1 MKRLFL
7 TGGDGGI
14 GSAIK
19 EKFLENGYDVIAPDL
34 HELDLSDPVNTDEYF
49 TKNPATFDVIVHC
62 AGYNRPLDIS
72 DISEAEYSKTQNINL
87 NSFIRIVQHNIPYF
101 KKKGGGHVLGI
112 ASLYG
117 EISREKRLSYAV
129 SKHGLIGAV
138 QTMALELGTY
148 RVCCN
153 TLSPGFV
160 DTPLTRQNLTPEN
173 IALIA
178 SKIPMG
184 GLTTPRE
191 IANTAFFLC
200 SSENTAISGQNI
212 IVDGGYMAGG
222 FQR

>member
-1 MKRLFL
+1 MKKLFL

-14 GSAIK
+14 GFAIK
-19 EKFLENGYDVIAPDL
+19 EKFTENGYDVIAPDL
-34 HELDLSDPVNTDEYF
+34 NELDLSDPANTDWYF
-49 TKNPATFDVIVHC
+49 KKIPAAFDVIIHC
-62 AGYNRPLDIS
+62 AGYNRPLDIP
-72 DISEAEYSKTQNINL
+72 DISGEEYSKTQNINL
-87 NSFIRIVQHNIPYF
+87 NSFVRIVQHNISYF
-101 KKKGGGHVLGI
+101 KKAKRGYVLGI

-138 QTMALELGTY
+138 QTMALELGAY

-160 DTPLTRQNLTPEN
+160 DTPLTRRNLTPEN

-178 SKIPMG
+178 SRIPMG

-191 IANTAFFLC
+191 VANTAFFLC
-200 SSENTAISGQNI
+200 SPENTAISGQNI

>member
-7 TGGDGGI
+7 TGGNGGI

-19 EKFLENGYDVIAPDL
+19 EKFSENGYEVVAPDSR
-34 HELDLSDPVNTDEYF
+34 ELDLSNPVNTDEYF
-49 TKNPATFDVIVHC
+49 KKVPAAFDVIIHC

-72 DISEAEYSKTQNINL
+72 DISEQEYSKTQNINL
-87 NSFIRIVQHNIPYF
+87 NSFVRIVQHNIPYF
-101 KKKGGGHVLGI
+101 EKAGGGHVLGI

-138 QTMALELGTY
+138 QTMALELGAY

-153 TLSPGFV
+153 SLSPGFV

-173 IALIA
+173 ISLIA

-200 SSENTAISGQNI
+200 SPENTAISGQNI

>member
-1 MKRLFL
+1 MKKLFL

-19 EKFLENGYDVIAPDL
+19 EKFLENGYNVIAPDL
-34 HELDLSDPVNTDEYF
+34 HDLDLSNPVDTDEYF
-49 TKNPATFDVIVHC
+49 KRNPAEFDVIIHC

-72 DISEAEYSKTQNINL
+72 DISEQEYSKTQNINL

-101 KKKGGGHVLGI
+101 KKAGSGHILGI

-138 QTMALELGTY
+138 QTMALELGSY

-160 DTPLTRQNLTPEN
+160 DTPLTRQNLTSEN

>member
-1 MKRLFL
+1 MKKLFL

-19 EKFLENGYDVIAPDL
+19 RKFLENGYEVVAPDL
-34 HELDLSDPVNTDEYF
+34 HELDLSDLARVGEYF
-49 TKNPATFDVIVHC
+49 KRIPAEFDVIVHC

-72 DISEAEYSKTQNINL
+72 DISEQEYSKTQNINL
-87 NSFIRIVQHNIPYF
+87 SSFVKIVQHNIPYF
-101 KKKGGGHVLGI
+101 KKAGGGHVLGI

-138 QTMALELGTY
+138 QTMALELGSY

-160 DTPLTRQNLTPEN
+160 DTPLTRKNLTPEN
-173 IALIA
+173 IAVISA
-178 SKIPMG
+178 KIPMG

-200 SSENTAISGQNI
+200 SSENSAISGQNI

>member
-1 MKRLFL
+1 MKKLCL
-7 TGGDGGI
+7 TGGDGGL

-19 EKFLENGYDVIAPDL
+19 DKFLENGYEVIAPNL
-34 HELDLSDPVNTDEYF
+34 YELDLSSPFHTDEYF
-49 TKNPATFDVIVHC
+49 KRMPAEFDVIIHC

-72 DISEAEYSKTQNINL
+72 DISEQEYSKTQNINL
-87 NSFIRIVQHNIPYF
+87 NSFVRIVQHNIPYF
-101 KKKGGGHVLGI
+101 KKAGGGHILGI

-138 QTMALELGTY
+138 QTMALELGSY

-173 IALIA
+173 IALIS

>member
-1 MKRLFL
+1 MKKVFL

-14 GSAIK
+14 GSAIRK
-19 EKFLENGYDVIAPDL
+19 KFLENGYDVIAPDL
-34 HELDLSDPVNTDEYF
+34 YELDLSNPSHIDEYF
-49 TKNPATFDVIVHC
+49 KKIPVDFDVIIHS
-62 AGYNRPLDIS
+62 AGYNKPLPIPE
-72 DISEAEYSKTQNINL
+72 ISEEEYSKTQNINL

-101 KKKGGGHVLGI
+101 KKVKKGHILGI

-129 SKHGLIGAV
+129 SKHGLIGAI
-138 QTMALELGTY
+138 QTIALELGSY

-153 TLSPGFV
+153 ALSPGFV

-173 IALIA
+173 IDLIA

-184 GLTTPRE
+184 GLTTPEE
-191 IANTAFFLC
+191 IANVAFFLC
-200 SSENTAISGQNI
+200 SPQNTAISGQNI
-212 IVDGGYMAGG
+212 IVDGGYMTGG

>member
-1 MKRLFL
+1 MKKLFL
-7 TGGDGGI
+7 TGADGGI
-14 GSAIK
+14 GSPVK
-19 EKFLENGYDVIAPDL
+19 EKFSENGYEIIAPSL
-34 HELDLSDPVNTDEYF
+34 HELDLS
-49 TKNPATFDVIVHC
+49 NPANVDGYFKKIPAAFDVIIHC

-72 DISEAEYSKTQNINL
+72 DISEEEYLKTQNINL
-87 NSFIRIVQHNIPYF
+87 NSFIRIVQHNIAYF
-101 KKKGGGHVLGI
+101 KKSAGGHILGV

-138 QTMALELGTY
+138 QTMALELGAY

>member
-14 GSAIK
+14 GSSIK
-19 EKFLENGYDVIAPDL
+19 EKFSENGYEIVAPDL
-34 HELDLSDPVNTDEYF
+34 RELDLSNPINTDEYF
-49 TKNPATFDVIVHC
+49 QRIPAEFDVIIHC

-72 DISEAEYSKTQNINL
+72 DISGQEYSKTQNINL

-101 KKKGGGHVLGI
+101 KKSGGGHVLGI

-138 QTMALELGTY
+138 QTMALELGSY

-160 DTPLTRQNLTPEN
+160 DTPLTRQNLTSEN